1 MRAFHAPCSFRALA
15 ADNRGT
21 VTILGAALIASL
33 IGVISLVA
41 EYGLTLERQTE
52 DQRIADMA
60 AYAAATYY
68 GAHSGDSNVL
78 AMATSVAQNVGK
90 LNGVPVANVAA
101 AVVTSPQDSTKNALR
116 VIVTTTPTLFLGK
129 VLGRHTTLST
139 TGTSYAQFGGGVSA
153 CITALSASTGIT
165 LSGGTA
171 ISAPQC
177 GISTNATLTVPCGTT
192 ITAKGVSYGGATP
205 TQGCSGITTQ
215 TLTHASVTDPLA
227 TNTGVVAAESHV
239 ASIASQTGPAAPTVT
254 VGATGTTV
262 SFTLSSYPTTT
273 QTSGGCTATYSSSTW
288 TVACPAG
295 TYNFTKLSLGGGLNL
310 SFNPSGSA
318 TSVYN
323 FNTAITTA
331 ATTSFGPGTYN
342 FANAVVTAGTTTFA
356 AGNYNFASTVT
367 TAGTTT
373 FGAGTYNFAL
383 GLTTSGGS
391 TTTFA
396 GGGTY
401 NFGRSTAKC
410 SNQGYY
416 SICNVA
422 TLSFT
427 GASTFS
433 LSSGIYVSGGAT
445 LTMGSGSNNSFK
457 IGSASDGNAFW
468 LGGGAKITLAD
479 ATGNSSLFQVTG
491 NVNADAGGGSC
502 MSLGAA
508 TNHDINGWFST
519 AGGTILGAGTYS
531 INGYLA
537 YGNNGGGSVT
547 CNGSTVGLQ
556 GTGVTIIYSAATTP
570 SSGTC
575 KNMGL
580 CFAAGFSNV
589 SLSAPTSGTYAFL
602 LFVGPQSGNSAG
614 AYFSGGSGAS
624 MSGAFYLPVGAFTMS
639 GGAYINTLTGGCLQI
654 VALSV
659 SMSGGTTAA
668 STCITGSGGSGTS
681 TPKFVM

>member
-1 MRAFHAPCSFRALA
+1 MRAFHVLCSFRAIA
-15 ADNRGT
+15 ADKRGT
-21 VTILGAALIASL
+21 VTIFGAALIAGL
-33 IGVISLVA
+33 IGIVSLVA

-78 AMATSVAQNVGK
+78 AMATSVAQNIGK
-90 LNGVPVANVAA
+90 LNGVPVAGVAA

-116 VIVTTTPTLFLGK
+116 VIVTTTPTLFLGR
-129 VLGRHTTLST
+129 VLGTHTTLTT

-153 CITALSASTGIT
+153 CITALSTSTGIT

-177 GISTNATLTVPCGTT
+177 GIATNATLTVPCGTT
-192 ITAKGVSYGGATP
+192 IAAKGVSYGGATP

-227 TNTGVVAAESHV
+227 TNTGVVAAEARVS
-239 ASIASQTGPAAPTVT
+239 SIASQTGPTAPTVT
-254 VGATGTTV
+254 SPTISFDLGWSGAA
-262 SFTLSSYPTTT
+262 S
-273 QTSGGCTATYSSSTW
+273 QTSGGCTASRGTGSVW
-288 TVACPAG
+288 TITCANGV
-295 TYNFTKLSLGGGLNL
+295 TYNFTNFANSSKPLGGGMSV
-310 SFNPSGSA
+310 SFNTNGDGTSSYNFSTMVNDTGSA
-318 TSVYN
+318 MT
-323 FNTAITTA
+323 
-331 ATTSFGPGTYN
+331 FGPGTYN
-342 FANAVVTAGTTTFA
+342 FAAGF
-356 AGNYNFASTVT
+356 
-367 TAGTTT
+367 
-373 FGAGTYNFAL
+373 
-383 GLTTSGGS
+383 TSGSGN
-391 TTTFA
+391 TNTFA

-401 NFGRSTAKC
+401 NFGASPSKC
-410 SNQGYY
+410 SGEGYF
-416 SICNVA
+416 SICNTSTV
-422 TLSFT
+422 TFS

-433 LSSGIYVSGGAT
+433 LSSGVYVGGGAT
-445 LTMGSGSNNSFK
+445 LTMGTGSNNSFK
-457 IGSASDGNAFW
+457 IGAASDGNALW

-479 ATGNSSLFQVTG
+479 ATGNSSLFQITG

-508 TNHDINGWFST
+508 TDHDINGWFST
-519 AGGTILGAGTYS
+519 AGGTILGAGTYT

-537 YGNNGGGSVT
+537 YGNNGGGSVS

-556 GTGVTIIYSAATTP
+556 GTGVTIIYNASTTP

-589 SLSAPTSGTYAFL
+589 NVSAPTSGTYAFL

-668 STCITGSGGSGTS
+668 STCITGSGGSGSS

>member
-1 MRAFHAPCSFRALA
+1 MRALHAPCSFRAIA
-15 ADNRGT
+15 ADKRGT
-21 VTILGAALIASL
+21 VTIFGAALIASL
-33 IGVISLVA
+33 IGIVSLVA

-60 AYAAATYY
+60 AFAAATYY

-78 AMATSVAQNVGK
+78 AMATSVAQNIGQM
-90 LNGVPVANVAA
+90 NGIPATGVSA

-129 VLGRHTTLST
+129 VLGAHTTLTT

-205 TQGCSGITTQ
+205 TQGCSGITAS

-227 TNTGVVAAESHV
+227 TNTGVVAAEAHV
-239 ASIASQTGPAAPTVT
+239 ASIASQAGPSAPTVSSPT
-254 VGATGTTV
+254 ISFDLSWKGAT
-262 SFTLSSYPTTT
+262 S
-273 QTSGGCTATYSSSTW
+273 QTSGSCTASLNSSTW
-288 TVACPAG
+288 TIACPNGG
-295 TYNFTKLSLGGGLNL
+295 TYNFASFADGSSKTALGGGMTVL
-310 SFNPSGSA
+310 FNTGGNG

-323 FNTAITTA
+323 FSTVVNDSGSSMT
-331 ATTSFGPGTYN
+331 FGPGVYN
-342 FANAVVTAGTTTFA
+342 FAAGFIS
-356 AGNYNFASTVT
+356 GNGNT
-367 TAGTTT
+367 
-373 FGAGTYNFAL
+373 N
-383 GLTTSGGS
+383 
-391 TTTFA
+391 TFA

-401 NFGRSTAKC
+401 NFGRSTTKC
-410 SNQGYY
+410 SNGAYY
-416 SICNVA
+416 SICDTSTV
-422 TLSFT
+422 TFS
-427 GASTFS
+427 GASAFA
-433 LSSGIYVSGGAT
+433 LSSGIYVGGGAT
-445 LTMGSGSNNSFK
+445 LTMGSGTNNSFN
-457 IGSASDGNAFW
+457 IGAASDGNAFW

-575 KNMGL
+575 AGKGL

-589 SLSAPTSGTYAFL
+589 SVSAPSSGTYAFL

-668 STCITGSGGSGTS
+668 STCITGSGGSGSS